1 MRTHFSA
8 NHLHTVDQTA
18 LLVEIPGYHVP
29 AEVVMAWV
37 VLCRSELQL
46 CDDELS
52 FDAGDCDAD
61 DVEI

>member
-1 MRTHFSA
+1 
-8 NHLHTVDQTA
+8 LHTVDQTA